1 MKSKK
6 KILLDIK
13 KLCVS
18 ITENSKNKK
27 LIKSV
32 SFNIKKNEI
41 VGLIG
46 ESGSG
51 KSLTSLCIL
60 GLLEKKN
67 FNISGEIYF
76 NQRNIINLQE
86 NQIMKIRGSEISMI
100 FQEPMTALNPTMKIG
115 EQLFEVFRSHENID
129 SKEISSRIEK
139 LIKKVLNNFDNG
151 VQEKIEYD
159 IYPNPLDQEYKRRR
173 SECARDMYTA
183 LSIEQDDI
191 ELRLSQIRENF
202 KFFGAP
208 VGMIVTIDRAFA
220 ENAWGHVGMF
230 IQNICLSAVDNDMG
244 TCLQESWSIYP
255 KTVKDFLNIPDNEV
269 VWCGIALGYPN
280 KEHPI
285 NNYRTSRESIEKF
298 VTFIE

>member
-1 MKSKK
+1 MN
-6 KILLDIK
+6 LN
-13 KLCVS
+13 
-18 ITENSKNKK
+18 E
-27 LIKSV
+27 LIKSRYSV
-32 SFNIKKNEI
+32 RNFTDDSVDIKTIREILEIASNAPSGGNIQPWK
-41 VGLIG
+41 VYVVT
-46 ESGSG
+46 GST
-51 KSLTSLCIL
+51 K
-60 GLLEKKN
+60 
-67 FNISGEIYF
+67 
-76 NQRNIINLQE
+76 
-86 NQIMKIRGSEISMI
+86 
-100 FQEPMTALNPTMKIG
+100 
-115 EQLFEVFRSHENID
+115 
-129 SKEISSRIEK
+129 EK

-159 IYPNPLDQEYKRRR
+159 IYPNPLDEEYKRRR

-220 ENAWGHVGMF
+220 ENGWGHVGMF

>member
-1 MKSKK
+1 MN
-6 KILLDIK
+6 LN
-13 KLCVS
+13 
-18 ITENSKNKK
+18 E
-27 LIKSV
+27 LIKSRYSV
-32 SFNIKKNEI
+32 RSFTDDTVDIETIREI
-41 VGLIG
+41 L
-46 ESGSG
+46 
-51 KSLTSLCIL
+51 
-60 GLLEKKN
+60 
-67 FNISGEIYF
+67 
-76 NQRNIINLQE
+76 
-86 NQIMKIRGSEISMI
+86 
-100 FQEPMTALNPTMKIG
+100 
-115 EQLFEVFRSHENID
+115 
-129 SKEISSRIEK
+129 EISSNAPSGGNIQPWKVYVVTGKTKEK
-139 LIKKVLNNFDNG
+139 LIKKALSNFDNG

-159 IYPNPLDQEYKRRR
+159 IYPRPLDEEYKRRR

-183 LSIEQDDI
+183 LSIKQDDT

-208 VGMIVTIDRAFA
+208 VGMIVTIDKAFA
-220 ENAWGHVGMF
+220 ENGWGHVGMF

-255 KTVKDFLNIPDNEV
+255 ETVKDVLNIPDNEV

>member
-1 MKSKK
+1 MN
-6 KILLDIK
+6 LN
-13 KLCVS
+13 
-18 ITENSKNKK
+18 E
-27 LIKSV
+27 LIKSRYSV
-32 SFNIKKNEI
+32 RSFTDDTVDIETIREI
-41 VGLIG
+41 L
-46 ESGSG
+46 
-51 KSLTSLCIL
+51 
-60 GLLEKKN
+60 
-67 FNISGEIYF
+67 
-76 NQRNIINLQE
+76 
-86 NQIMKIRGSEISMI
+86 
-100 FQEPMTALNPTMKIG
+100 
-115 EQLFEVFRSHENID
+115 
-129 SKEISSRIEK
+129 EISSNAPSGGNIQPWKVYVVTGSTKEK

-159 IYPNPLDQEYKRRR
+159 IYPNPLDEEYKRRR

-183 LSIEQDDI
+183 LSIKQDDT

-208 VGMIVTIDRAFA
+208 VGMIVTIDSAFA
-220 ENAWGHVGMF
+220 ENGWGHVGMF

-255 KTVKDFLNIPDNEV
+255 ETVKDFLNIPDNEV

>member
-1 MKSKK
+1 MNLNEIIKSRYSVRSFTDDTV
-6 KILLDIK
+6 DIK
-13 KLCVS
+13 TIREILEIAS
-18 ITENSKNKK
+18 NAPSGG
-27 LIKSV
+27 
-32 SFNIKKNEI
+32 NIQPWK
-41 VGLIG
+41 VYVVT
-46 ESGSG
+46 GST
-51 KSLTSLCIL
+51 K
-60 GLLEKKN
+60 
-67 FNISGEIYF
+67 
-76 NQRNIINLQE
+76 
-86 NQIMKIRGSEISMI
+86 
-100 FQEPMTALNPTMKIG
+100 
-115 EQLFEVFRSHENID
+115 
-129 SKEISSRIEK
+129 EK
-139 LIKKVLNNFDNG
+139 LIKKALNNFDNG

-159 IYPNPLDQEYKRRR
+159 IYPNSLDEEYKRRR
-173 SECARDMYTA
+173 SECARNMYTA

-208 VGMIVTIDRAFA
+208 VGMIVTIDSAFA
-220 ENAWGHVGMF
+220 ENGWGHVGMF

>member
-1 MKSKK
+1 MN
-6 KILLDIK
+6 LN
-13 KLCVS
+13 
-18 ITENSKNKK
+18 E
-27 LIKSV
+27 LIKSRYSV
-32 SFNIKKNEI
+32 RNFTNDNVDIKTIREILEIASNAPSGGNIQPWK
-41 VGLIG
+41 VYVVT
-46 ESGSG
+46 GSA
-51 KSLTSLCIL
+51 K
-60 GLLEKKN
+60 
-67 FNISGEIYF
+67 
-76 NQRNIINLQE
+76 
-86 NQIMKIRGSEISMI
+86 
-100 FQEPMTALNPTMKIG
+100 
-115 EQLFEVFRSHENID
+115 
-129 SKEISSRIEK
+129 EK
-139 LIKKVLNNFDNG
+139 LIKKALNNFDNG

-159 IYPNPLDQEYKRRR
+159 IYPNPLDEEYKRRR

-183 LSIEQDDI
+183 LSIKQDDT

-220 ENAWGHVGMF
+220 ENGWGHVGMF

>member
-1 MKSKK
+1 MNLNEIIKSRYSVRNFTDDTV
-6 KILLDIK
+6 DIK
-13 KLCVS
+13 TIREILEIAS
-18 ITENSKNKK
+18 NAPSGG
-27 LIKSV
+27 
-32 SFNIKKNEI
+32 NIQPWK
-41 VGLIG
+41 VYVVT
-46 ESGSG
+46 GST
-51 KSLTSLCIL
+51 K
-60 GLLEKKN
+60 
-67 FNISGEIYF
+67 
-76 NQRNIINLQE
+76 
-86 NQIMKIRGSEISMI
+86 
-100 FQEPMTALNPTMKIG
+100 
-115 EQLFEVFRSHENID
+115 
-129 SKEISSRIEK
+129 EK
-139 LIKKVLNNFDNG
+139 LIKKALNNFDNG

-159 IYPNPLDQEYKRRR
+159 IYPNPLDKEYKRRR

-208 VGMIVTIDRAFA
+208 VGMIVTIDKSFA
-220 ENAWGHVGMF
+220 ENGWGHVGMF
-230 IQNICLSAVDNDMG
+230 IQNICLSAVERDMG

-255 KTVKDFLNIPDNEV
+255 ETVKDILNIPDNEV

>member
-1 MKSKK
+1 MN
-6 KILLDIK
+6 LN
-13 KLCVS
+13 
-18 ITENSKNKK
+18 E
-27 LIKSV
+27 LIKSRYSV
-32 SFNIKKNEI
+32 RNFTNDNVDIKTIREILEIASNAPSGGNIQPWK
-41 VGLIG
+41 VYVVT
-46 ESGSG
+46 GSA
-51 KSLTSLCIL
+51 K
-60 GLLEKKN
+60 
-67 FNISGEIYF
+67 
-76 NQRNIINLQE
+76 
-86 NQIMKIRGSEISMI
+86 
-100 FQEPMTALNPTMKIG
+100 
-115 EQLFEVFRSHENID
+115 
-129 SKEISSRIEK
+129 EK
-139 LIKKVLNNFDNG
+139 LIKKALNNFDNG

-159 IYPNPLDQEYKRRR
+159 IYPNPLDEEYKRRR

-183 LSIEQDDI
+183 LSIKQDDT

-208 VGMIVTIDRAFA
+208 VGMIVTIDSAFA
-220 ENAWGHVGMF
+220 ENGWGHVGMF

-255 KTVKDFLNIPDNEV
+255 ETVKDFLNIPDNEV

>member
-1 MKSKK
+1 MN
-6 KILLDIK
+6 LN
-13 KLCVS
+13 
-18 ITENSKNKK
+18 E
-27 LIKSV
+27 LIKSRYSV
-32 SFNIKKNEI
+32 RSFTDDTVDIETIREI
-41 VGLIG
+41 L
-46 ESGSG
+46 
-51 KSLTSLCIL
+51 
-60 GLLEKKN
+60 
-67 FNISGEIYF
+67 
-76 NQRNIINLQE
+76 
-86 NQIMKIRGSEISMI
+86 
-100 FQEPMTALNPTMKIG
+100 
-115 EQLFEVFRSHENID
+115 
-129 SKEISSRIEK
+129 EISSNAPSGGNIQPWKVYVVTGKTKEK
-139 LIKKVLNNFDNG
+139 LIKKALSNFDNG

-159 IYPNPLDQEYKRRR
+159 IYPRPLDEEYKRRR

-183 LSIEQDDI
+183 LSIKQDDT

-208 VGMIVTIDRAFA
+208 VGMIVTIDSAFA
-220 ENAWGHVGMF
+220 VNGWGHVGMF

-255 KTVKDFLNIPDNEV
+255 ETVKDILNIPDNEV

>member
-1 MKSKK
+1 MN
-6 KILLDIK
+6 LN
-13 KLCVS
+13 
-18 ITENSKNKK
+18 E
-27 LIKSV
+27 LIKSRYSV
-32 SFNIKKNEI
+32 RSFTDDTVDIKTIREILEIASNAPSGGNIQPWKVYVVTGRTK
-41 VGLIG
+41 
-46 ESGSG
+46 
-51 KSLTSLCIL
+51 
-60 GLLEKKN
+60 
-67 FNISGEIYF
+67 
-76 NQRNIINLQE
+76 
-86 NQIMKIRGSEISMI
+86 
-100 FQEPMTALNPTMKIG
+100 
-115 EQLFEVFRSHENID
+115 
-129 SKEISSRIEK
+129 EK

-159 IYPNPLDQEYKRRR
+159 IYPNPLDEEYKRRR

-183 LSIEQDDI
+183 LSIKQDDT

-208 VGMIVTIDRAFA
+208 VGMIVTIDSAFA
-220 ENAWGHVGMF
+220 ENGWGHVGMF

-255 KTVKDFLNIPDNEV
+255 ETVKDFLNIPDNEV

>member
-1 MKSKK
+1 MN
-6 KILLDIK
+6 LN
-13 KLCVS
+13 
-18 ITENSKNKK
+18 E
-27 LIKSV
+27 LIKSRYSV
-32 SFNIKKNEI
+32 RSFTDDTVDIKTVREILEIASNAPSGGNIQPWK
-41 VGLIG
+41 VYVVT
-46 ESGSG
+46 G
-51 KSLTSLCIL
+51 KT
-60 GLLEKKN
+60 K
-67 FNISGEIYF
+67 
-76 NQRNIINLQE
+76 
-86 NQIMKIRGSEISMI
+86 
-100 FQEPMTALNPTMKIG
+100 
-115 EQLFEVFRSHENID
+115 
-129 SKEISSRIEK
+129 EK
-139 LIKKVLNNFDNG
+139 LIKKALNNFDNG

-159 IYPNPLDQEYKRRR
+159 IYPNPLDEEYKRRR
-173 SECARDMYTA
+173 SECARNMYTA

-208 VGMIVTIDRAFA
+208 VGMIITIDSAFA
-220 ENAWGHVGMF
+220 ENGWGHVGMF

>member
-1 MKSKK
+1 MNLNEIIKSRYSVRNFTDDTV
-6 KILLDIK
+6 DIK
-13 KLCVS
+13 TIREILEIAS
-18 ITENSKNKK
+18 NAPSGG
-27 LIKSV
+27 
-32 SFNIKKNEI
+32 NIQPWK
-41 VGLIG
+41 VYVVT
-46 ESGSG
+46 GST
-51 KSLTSLCIL
+51 K
-60 GLLEKKN
+60 
-67 FNISGEIYF
+67 
-76 NQRNIINLQE
+76 
-86 NQIMKIRGSEISMI
+86 
-100 FQEPMTALNPTMKIG
+100 
-115 EQLFEVFRSHENID
+115 
-129 SKEISSRIEK
+129 EK

-159 IYPNPLDQEYKRRR
+159 IYPNPLDEEYKRRR

-220 ENAWGHVGMF
+220 ENGWGHVGMF